1 MCLGLFHARFQLCA
15 ELLDRRCLV
24 CAQVGGLGIG
34 QAVVVEFG
42 SAILMQDQAV
52 VLGANGLCSACVG
65 DGAVSGGL
73 RVLDLWE

>member
-1 MCLGLFHARFQLCA
+1 MCLRLFPTCFEVCA
-15 ELLDRRCLV
+15 ELFDRRWLV

-42 SAILMQDQAV
+42 SAIFMQNQAV
-52 VLGANGLCSACVG
+52 VIGADRLCCAFIG
-65 DGAVSGGL
+65 DSTASCGL

>member
-1 MCLGLFHARFQLCA
+1 VCLGLFPTCFEVCA
-15 ELLDRRCLV
+15 ELLDRRWLV

-34 QAVVVEFG
+34 LAVVVEFG

-52 VLGANGLCSACVG
+52 VLCANGLCSACVG
-65 DGAVSGGL
+65 DGAVPGGL